1 MKDQREATRERV
13 KRYRERHRSV
23 TETGNDVT
31 PLALE
36 GGVTLGKDVTP
47 NVTLGANWN
56 ETILAMADPV
66 RAEKMARIIGALEE
80 QGKKGRKDL
89 LNEVRYGV
97 NGPTLGEIAGV
108 FYATE

>member
-13 KRYRERHRSV
+13 KRYRERHKSV

-31 PLALE
+31 PLAL
-36 GGVTLGKDVTP
+36 GGDVTHP
-47 NVTLGANWN
+47 ENVTPIPPQWEA
-56 ETILAMADPV
+56 TILAMADPV
-66 RAEKMARIIGALEE
+66 RAEKMTRIIGALEE

-97 NGPTLGEIAGV
+97 SGPTLGEIAGV